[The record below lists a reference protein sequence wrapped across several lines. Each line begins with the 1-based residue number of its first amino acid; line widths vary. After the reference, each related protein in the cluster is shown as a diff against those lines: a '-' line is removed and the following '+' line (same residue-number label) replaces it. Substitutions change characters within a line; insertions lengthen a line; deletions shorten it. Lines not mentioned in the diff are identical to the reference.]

1 MTDTTSSG
9 GRLPSDRGTPDVSL
23 SGLTEPEAREF
34 HKIFMQSFAI
44 FVGVAFLAHILVWLW
59 RPWLPGRRHPCTA
72 TGYQGAHVAQSPAGS
87 SPAAARP

>member
-1 MTDTTSSG
+1 M
-9 GRLPSDRGTPDVSL
+9 SL

-59 RPWLPGRRHPCTA
+59 RPWLPGPQ
-72 TGYQGAHVAQSPAGS
+72 GYSSLMDGTLNDGVTVALESIKSFIA
-87 SPAAARP
+87 

>member
-1 MTDTTSSG
+1 M
-9 GRLPSDRGTPDVSL
+9 SL

-59 RPWLPGRRHPCTA
+59 RPWLPGPQ
-72 TGYQGAHVAQSPAGS
+72 GYSSLMDGTLHDGVTVAFESIKSFIA
-87 SPAAARP
+87 